1 MAAQIIVKATGK
13 ASEAA
18 SNSIEL
24 DAPSVVRL
32 DVDQSQVANLERAG
46 DDLVVRLTD
55 GQAIRVEQYYVQNN
69 GVGSDLV
76 LRDGAQRLWLAHP
89 EVAGAGRFTL
99 LGELNDLVAAG
110 GAVAASFACRLVDP
124 NQPGLGDST
133 DQISSASFHAY
144 EFHDVYLVR
153 RSGLEGWQRRYL
165 KDDYILVQFA
175 ITVLLGEPKNA
186 VASDAGPPPSVPS
199 SDLHRQFGE
208 LLRSQKGVDVTFH
221 VSGESVP
228 AHRSVL
234 ATRSPVFMAQ
244 LYGHTKEASTSA
256 PCVEVKD
263 MEAEVFRAMLR
274 FIYTD
279 TAPELERSGWQATA
293 MAQHLLEAA
302 DLYGLERLKRMCEE
316 KVSMDISVGNV
327 ATTLALAEQHGC
339 AKLKASCIEFILA
352 APENLFA
359 LAATEGYEH
368 VD

>member
-1 MAAQIIVKATGK
+1 MAHTVNLT
-13 ASEAA
+13 EAA
-18 SNSIEL
+18 RSEHLFKINGFTATKQKPRSFS
-24 DAPSVVRL
+24 PSRKCAVGGH
-32 DVDQSQVANLERAG
+32 DWHIQFCANRSG
-46 DDLVVRLTD
+46 PP
-55 GQAIRVEQYYVQNN
+55 NHP
-69 GVGSDLV
+69 SDS
-76 LRDGAQRLWLAHP
+76 
-89 EVAGAGRFTL
+89 GAGWVMFRL
-99 LGELNDLVAAG
+99 RLMSKPAG

-124 NQPGLGDST
+124 NQPGLGDSP

-153 RSGLEGWQRRYL
+153 RSELEGWQRRYL

-208 LLRSQKGVDVTFH
+208 LLRSQKGADVTFH

-228 AHRSVL
+228 WHRSVL

-244 LYGHTKEASTSA
+244 LYGHTKEASKSA

-263 MEAEVFRAMLR
+263 MEAEGFRAMLR

-279 TAPELERSGWQATA
+279 TAPELERSGWQVTA

-302 DLYGLERLKRMCEE
+302 DRYGLERLKRMCEE
-316 KVSMDISVGNV
+316 KVSMDISVSNV
-327 ATTLALAEQHGC
+327 TTTLALAEQHGC
-339 AKLKASCIEFILA
+339 AKLKANCIEFILA
-352 APENLFA
+352 APKNLFA

-368 VD
+368 VN